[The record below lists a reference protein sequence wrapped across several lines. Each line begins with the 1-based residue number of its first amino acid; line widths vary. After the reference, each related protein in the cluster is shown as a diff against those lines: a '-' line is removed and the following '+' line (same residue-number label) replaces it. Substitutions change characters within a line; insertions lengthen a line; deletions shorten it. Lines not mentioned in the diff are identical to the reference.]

1 MSKKYDR
8 EDEIKISKILKL
20 KLLKLVVNKFE
31 GAALQ
36 LSVWQA
42 VRQAWYTSCG
52 NTDISKEGFN
62 FPCLEIERWFLIYI
76 RGLFQDRVNSFRQ
89 VW

>member
-36 LSVWQA
+36 LSV
-42 VRQAWYTSCG
+42 
-52 NTDISKEGFN
+52 
-62 FPCLEIERWFLIYI
+62 
-76 RGLFQDRVNSFRQ
+76 
-89 VW
+89 